1 MRFYK
6 IEGTIENKY
15 QIKNSE
21 NRRAAREISDNI
33 ALLSRAFNEKRN
45 GKSFMYVANI
55 LADRMTAGM
64 ICTEDTDTGRQTELF
79 FKAIK
84 TEPSD
89 ISTEEITFNMARAL
103 LRTSD
108 RNGYINDD
116 GEVFRDFGID
126 ELTGRFSDIFDYG
139 ENLIENA
146 DKTDIYTET
155 EKYTMSDS
163 VLPELDR
170 IYDGRAT
177 GKAKGH
183 PVHYMM
189 QTDDPDTRREICRL
203 LLKALYANGRIEN
216 RRYCFVNLCMDESIP
231 PTAYDQ
237 LYKMNEGGAVIIRY
251 DACRREE
258 DGDTADSSH
267 ETIERMCEALKK
279 YRYSVLTIFC
289 LPRECTKARDIFNE
303 EAGSISFI
311 ELKEEFVSGT
321 RAEEFLKMLAAER
334 HIRTDKN
341 LFNTPEKEKGY
352 LAAELRELF
361 DRWYDRKL
369 KTGIYPQYR
378 DIATAK
384 HRLAAA
390 APKGSAYDELQEMI
404 GLSSAKKLIGKALDY
419 HKAMKLFA
427 DKGMKNDHPAMH
439 MVFTGSPGT
448 AKTSVAR
455 LFARIMKENGLLSK
469 GDLIEVGRGDLVG
482 KYVGWTAP
490 TIQKKFRE
498 AEGSVLFIDE
508 AYSLADDRDGSYGDE
523 AINTIVQEMENRRE
537 SVIVIFAGY
546 TDKMEAFLN
555 KNPGLRSRIAY
566 NVPFD
571 DYTTEELCAIA
582 ALIAK
587 KNGLSLDVPAQ
598 SRLEKLFSAARAQSD
613 FGNGRYVRN
622 VIERARMAQ
631 ASRLLAMGYE
641 NVTSADVATLCASD
655 IEMPEV
661 QVKAEKRI
669 GFSA

>member
-6 IEGTIENKY
+6 IEGTIENKDR
-15 QIKNSE
+15 IKNSE

-482 KYVGWTAP
+482 KYVG
-490 TIQKKFRE
+490 
-498 AEGSVLFIDE
+498 
-508 AYSLADDRDGSYGDE
+508 
-523 AINTIVQEMENRRE
+523 
-537 SVIVIFAGY
+537 
-546 TDKMEAFLN
+546 
-555 KNPGLRSRIAY
+555 
-566 NVPFD
+566 
-571 DYTTEELCAIA
+571 
-582 ALIAK
+582 
-587 KNGLSLDVPAQ
+587 
-598 SRLEKLFSAARAQSD
+598 
-613 FGNGRYVRN
+613 
-622 VIERARMAQ
+622 
-631 ASRLLAMGYE
+631 
-641 NVTSADVATLCASD
+641 
-655 IEMPEV
+655 
-661 QVKAEKRI
+661 
-669 GFSA
+669 